1 MIVLLITSMS
11 KNYEKQLDLI
21 MKMIIHVT
29 ESVQGLSSQLV
40 NIVLQSLFPINDEFC
55 FKEKENVVLAFS
67 PFNNNTSNA

>member
-1 MIVLLITSMS
+1 MYSALATIMMMFIMI
-11 KNYEKQLDLI
+11 LI

-40 NIVLQSLFPINDEFC
+40 NIILQSLFPINDEFC